1 MNTTKIKLGIGIM
14 LFATWLG
21 LVVFKVEQADDI
33 ITAIKLALAGLGA
46 YHLNDRTNAPSAGDA
61 KSPCGKQAGFARPS
75 ILLLVAGASLLAMS
89 GCGTINAYTSAALS
103 AQQADYA
110 GARKNAQAA
119 SDAAFK
125 AWTDA
130 ACTLPL
136 GALQRNDTG
145 NPSAP
150 AAAMAACPAPN
161 AGVNVV
167 SGGPAQQPA
176 PASIPAATAPT
187 K

>member
-1 MNTTKIKLGIGIM
+1 MTPTQIKLRLGIM

-21 LVVFKVEQADDI
+21 LVIYKVENAGDI
-33 ITAIKLALAGLGA
+33 INAIKAALVGLGA
-46 YHLNDRTNAPSAGDA
+46 YHLNDRTNLPAPPAVNA
-61 KSPCGKQAGFARPS
+61 VPNKEAGFARPV
-75 ILLLVAGASLLAMS
+75 LLLLIACAASLAMA
-89 GCGTINAYTSAALS
+89 GCGTLNAYTSAALS
-103 AQQADYA
+103 TQQADYA
-110 GARKNAQAA
+110 GARKNAQVA

-145 NPSAP
+145 NPGAP
-150 AAAMAACPAPN
+150 AAAMAACPPVS
-161 AGVNVV
+161 AGM
-167 SGGPAQQPA
+167 SAIGSALPLQPA
-176 PASIPAATAPT
+176 TVASPVTVVQT